1 LFPFLSFLFLLLL
14 LLQVILPTVPLLP
27 LLALTDLLTTG
38 GTRHNVRVEEVMEVA
53 KELKVVVGEVSR
65 KRKRVE
71 EFESELTEGIGR
83 SPAKG
88 REWRSLKAS

>member
-1 LFPFLSFLFLLLL
+1 MHSPLLTSLLSPLHISPDL
-14 LLQVILPTVPLLP
+14 VILPTVPLLP

-65 KRKRVE
+65 KRRVE
-71 EFESELTEGIGR
+71 EFESELTE
-83 SPAKG
+83 
-88 REWRSLKAS
+88 